1 MSKPNYAVLA
11 IILFITEVIIATK
24 LNDYHFIRHYFG
36 DFLVVILLYFMVK
49 AVINI
54 SAKPLA
60 INIFI
65 FATLLEIAQY
75 FHLADKLGLAQ
86 GGIARIVIG
95 TSFSVSDLVMY
106 ALGCLVVYWFDILVT
121 STANGKERNFN
132 NV

>member
-1 MSKPNYAVLA
+1 MSKPTYAILA

-49 AVINI
+49 TVINV
-54 SAKPLA
+54 SPKPLA
-60 INIFI
+60 ISIFI
-65 FATLLEIAQY
+65 FATALEIAQY
-75 FHLADKLGLAQ
+75 FHLADKLELAQ

-106 ALGCLVVYWFDILVT
+106 ALGCIAVYWFDLLVFR
-121 STANGKERNFN
+121 KLQK
-132 NV
+132 

>member
-54 SAKPLA
+54 SARPLA